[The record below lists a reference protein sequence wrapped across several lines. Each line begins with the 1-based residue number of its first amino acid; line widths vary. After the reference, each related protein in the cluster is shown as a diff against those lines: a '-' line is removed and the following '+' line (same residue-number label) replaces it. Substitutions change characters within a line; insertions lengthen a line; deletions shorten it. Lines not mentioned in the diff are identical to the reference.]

1 MALDVYFRRDIA
13 NILRATACAS
23 EGAAGLALELL
34 GEAGL
39 VGGDPIGD
47 AARIGAEQLGDGI
60 PQERLLQVYRQGV
73 RHALVSVGLAFGLEP
88 VGLAGIGTPPRPG
101 VSPPLAGLL
110 WAEAPPESSSS

>member
-34 GEAGL
+34 GDASLVDDATLSGAG
-39 VGGDPIGD
+39 V
-47 AARIGAEQLGDGI
+47 

-88 VGLAGIGTPPRPG
+88 VGIAAPPRPG

-110 WAEAPPESSSS
+110 WAEAPPKAER